1 METKAQIYY
10 GKIVNVNEA
19 EKFIEC
25 NILHFDIANENRWRA
40 LTGCLDDFLV
50 RMDRA
55 KKFVVGCYQH
65 DESIVIGLWKE
76 LTITGNVLSGKLF
89 YVETQFVKDTVL
101 PLLKAGALQGASPSI
116 APIRDSWNNDTN
128 LWEIMEGALCE
139 VSLVGLPAD
148 LKADILTIQA
158 SIAAKNKNDFDFEL
172 LTL

>member
-1 METKAQIYY
+1 MEIKQQTYF
-10 GKIVNVNEA
+10 GKITNINES

-25 NILHFDIANENRWRA
+25 NILHFDTANENRWMPV
-40 LTGCLDDFLV
+40 TGCLDAFLS
-50 RMDRA
+50 RMEKA
-55 KKFVVGCYQH
+55 KKNVVACYQH
-65 DESIVIGLWKE
+65 DESIVIGTWKD

-116 APIRDSWNNDTN
+116 APIRDSWNDTTRT
-128 LWEIMEGALCE
+128 WEILEGVLCE

-158 SIAAKNKNDFDFEL
+158 KIQSQEKSDFDFEL